1 MSEHD
6 WRNRMHK
13 IFYDAECPICVREI
27 ELIMQDSRAGFME
40 AVPIQGSE
48 AVLAQWCWWCI

>member
-1 MSEHD
+1 
-6 WRNRMHK
+6 MHK
-13 IFYDAECPICVREI
+13 IFYDAECPICVREM
-27 ELIMQDSRAGFME
+27 ELITQDSRAGFME